1 MRIPQSEIDRIKRD
15 VSVEQFLVNPKRQG
29 GFLVACCPLPGH
41 DDKTPSFR
49 LNLAEGWWKCF
60 GCGRGGSDVITF
72 ACAYWGLSWPHD
84 FPLALARLGARRG
97 NLGEHRYLPPM
108 LKVAPEPTRPVAGPR
123 LPDRVAIDI
132 YRAAAEVWAA
142 NLWRPTNRDAL
153 AYVRGRGIP
162 DALIRSEWI
171 GVSTDTLGAELR
183 KRGLSPESAQC
194 LGLLRRDSHETF
206 AGRITFVEW
215 RLVEGNWAPVWATAR
230 IYGAGAAWDAER
242 KYLNVRGDRL
252 VVGLDR
258 CRQAHE
264 VVVVEGVVDRL
275 AILSFGDAAVALGSN
290 QPSPGMYAELRAL
303 ARARRLILLGDPD
316 RAGRKGRLRTLATLD
331 LPAAAEVYVADLPPD
346 VGDPGALA
354 ERPDGAAIYQTVKQA
369 ARQIDLARFGR
380 LVAACHVSYESRK
393 AARCARTHAGPM
405 APTRRQSNLKG
416 GENNGRMTT
425 ARTWPTLAGLGE
437 RTRWRR
443 DGTPNGAPSPLLKE
457 VDS

>member
-1 MRIPQSEIDRIKRD
+1 MTMRIPQSEIDRIKRD

-60 GCGRGGSDVITF
+60 GCGRGGGDVITF

-84 FPLALARLGARRG
+84 FPLALERLGARRG

-162 DALIRSEWI
+162 DALIRSEWV
-171 GVSTDTLGAELR
+171 GMSSDTLGAALR
-183 KRGLSPESAQC
+183 KRDLSSETAHL
-194 LGLLRRDSHETF
+194 LGLLRRDGHETF
-206 AGRITFVEW
+206 AGRVTFVEW
-215 RLVEGNWAPVWATAR
+215 RLVEGNWALVWATAR
-230 IYGAGAAWDAER
+230 VYGEGAMWDAER
-242 KYLNVRGDRL
+242 KYLNVRGDRV

-258 CRQAHE
+258 CRQARE

-275 AILSFGDAAVALGSN
+275 AILRFGDAAVALGSN

-331 LPAAAEVYVADLPPD
+331 LPAAAEVYVADLPPG

-354 ERPDGAAIYQTVKQA
+354 ERSDSAAIYQTVKQA
-369 ARQIDLARFGR
+369 ARRIDLARFRR
-380 LVAACHVSYESRK
+380 LVAACHASFEARK
-393 AARCARTHAGPM
+393 AACRARTHAGPM
-405 APTRRQSNLKG
+405 APTRRQPNLEG
-416 GENNGRMTT
+416 CGNDERVTT
-425 ARTWPTLAGLGE
+425 AHAQPT
-437 RTRWRR
+437 
-443 DGTPNGAPSPLLKE
+443 
-457 VDS
+457 